1 MKKLIIM
8 ALLLMP
14 VSLFAQKFGHFNSAT
29 IIQAMPE
36 YTKGQQEIETMR
48 KQFEDDLKRQQDEFN
63 KKTQEYQAQ
72 HDSLPTNIQQ
82 RREQEL
88 SDMYQ
93 RIQQNYQDN
102 QSALQKASSEKMQA
116 ITTKVL
122 DAVKAIGES
131 DGYVYIMDVTG
142 GIPYISTTLSTDVTA
157 KIKTKLGIK

>member
-1 MKKLIIM
+1 
-8 ALLLMP
+8 
-14 VSLFAQKFGHFNSAT
+14 
-29 IIQAMPE
+29 
-36 YTKGQQEIETMR
+36 
-48 KQFEDDLKRQQDEFN
+48 
-63 KKTQEYQAQ
+63 
-72 HDSLPTNIQQ
+72 
-82 RREQEL
+82 
-88 SDMYQ
+88 MYQ

-142 GIPYISTTLSTDVTA
+142 GIPYISATLSTDVTA